1 MVLAD
6 SHGISRVPR
15 YSGTYPASQ
24 ITVVYRAVTVYG
36 GPFQTLRLVNWFFTR
51 RPCGLTGP
59 TTPPCMH
66 DGLGCSAFARRYFR
80 NRYCFLFLQ
89 VLRWFTSLGLL
100 RRPMYSV
107 GDTPSSSVWV
117 SPFGNLRI
125 KACLRLPEA
134 YRSLPR
140 PSSPAGAKASTVRP

>member
-66 DGLGCSAFARRYFR
+66 DGLGCSAFARRY
-80 NRYCFLFLQ
+80 
-89 VLRWFTSLGLL
+89 
-100 RRPMYSV
+100 
-107 GDTPSSSVWV
+107 
-117 SPFGNLRI
+117 
-125 KACLRLPEA
+125 
-134 YRSLPR
+134 
-140 PSSPAGAKASTVRP
+140 

>member
-24 ITVVYRAVTVYG
+24 KTVVYRAVTVYG

-51 RPCGLTGP
+51 RPCGPTGP

-66 DGLGCSAFARRYFR
+66 DGLGCSAFARRYQR
-80 NRYCFLFLQ
+80 NHYCFLFLD
-89 VLRWFTSLGLL
+89 VLRWFTSLPWPPPAYGI
-100 RRPMYSV
+100 
-107 GDTPSSSVWV
+107 
-117 SPFGNLRI
+117 SP
-125 KACLRLPEA
+125 
-134 YRSLPR
+134 
-140 PSSPAGAKASTVRP
+140 